1 MDQGVG
7 ATCHQGL
14 AMTHTRSCDPLRP
27 RGTSR
32 LLHVGVPVPATGGQL
47 APGKGPGGCPRPDWL
62 A

>member
-1 MDQGVG
+1 M
-7 ATCHQGL
+7 CHQGL
-14 AMTHTRSCDPLRP
+14 AMTHTRSCDPLGP

-32 LLHVGVPVPATGGQL
+32 LLHVGVPVPASGGQL